1 MGRISQRRGTLRIT
15 GDTDLDHLVAVCLPG
30 VSSVKFSFFRPS
42 WGPVHAPGTPRGGIS
57 TCYLDLLSKEFIW
70 QLSYLFTLWVVV
82 QQCYSWYQIVRLW
95 SVVVLPS
102 CLPYPCDMPPFFIFR
117 GLPYFVVLQAAAGS
131 SHFPALKP
139 AISPEALVPF
149 IGEWC

>member
-1 MGRISQRRGTLRIT
+1 MPFTSRVILTWITWLRCVCQVSPLSGSPFSVCSLSSGTQ
-15 GDTDLDHLVAVCLPG
+15 
-30 VSSVKFSFFRPS
+30 S

-57 TCYLDLLSKEFIW
+57 TCYLDLLCKEFIW

-102 CLPYPCDMPPFFIFR
+102 CLLYPCDMPPFFIFR
-117 GLPYFVVLQAAAGS
+117 ELPYFVVLQDAAAS
-131 SHFPALKP
+131 FHFPALKP
-139 AISPEALVPF
+139 AISPGALVPF